1 MESQEIAFHD
11 AMAEIYTHAKTE
23 CNYNATRFLQ
33 MLSEQGGLVTAKTLL
48 RAPQVSDGYT
58 ALWELGRLDLSV
70 EAYVL
75 RPEFRTLFTTEELEI
90 AKTRLDEYGYLLT

>member
-1 MESQEIAFHD
+1 MSSLEIRFYD
-11 AMAEIYTHAKTE
+11 AMVEIYQRARIE

-33 MLSEQGGLVTAKTLL
+33 MLSESGGLAIAKTLL
-48 RAPQVSDGYT
+48 HSPNVSDGYT

-75 RPEFRTLFTTEELEI
+75 KPEFREIFTTEELEI
-90 AKTRLDEYGYLLT
+90 AKSRLDEYGYSL